1 MAASDTACLLTH
13 RVSTKTG
20 PGHFLHNFTSTA
32 LMSIILSME
41 NLCFL
46 IKLTLYKSHIRRRVP
61 AEAIAIATPT
71 QVNQEIRTSHV

>member
-1 MAASDTACLLTH
+1 
-13 RVSTKTG
+13 
-20 PGHFLHNFTSTA
+20 
-32 LMSIILSME
+32 ME

-71 QVNQEIRTSHV
+71 QVNQEIRTSHVWRCSQAMSHYLTQCGI